1 MSERALTNSSSPP
14 ASELPDVIREAVPH
28 SRADTRRALA
38 MSAGIR
44 ILEPGQIITRQGDTS
59 ALALVLAGHVAVR
72 RTTVDGR
79 QFTVRIVTRGRL
91 SPVLPLAERPASAD
105 AVALSPAAAAIWR
118 GERMRELATLDAGFA
133 VDVLDNVLGSLD
145 EVMGRLDSLLYQ
157 DARRRV
163 ARVLDSHADLFFA
176 EPPVLT
182 RTHLPSLVGTSR
194 EMTGRVLRLLES
206 HGLVA
211 RVGRDRLRVLDR
223 AGLAAVAES
232 SVERPQ
238 PSRGT
243 SS

>member
-1 MSERALTNSSSPP
+1 
-14 ASELPDVIREAVPH
+14 
-28 SRADTRRALA
+28 

-44 ILEPGQIITRQGDTS
+44 ILGPGQIVTRQGDPS
-59 ALALVLAGHVAVR
+59 SLALVLAGHVAVR
-72 RTTVDGR
+72 RTTLDGR
-79 QFTVRIVTRGRL
+79 QFIVRIVTRGQL
-91 SPVLPLAERPASAD
+91 SPVLPLALRPASAD
-105 AVALSPAAAAIWR
+105 AVALTPGAAAMWR
-118 GERMRELATLDAGFA
+118 GEEVRSLATVDPGFA
-133 VDVLDNVLGSLD
+133 VDVLDDVLDSLD

-163 ARVLDSHADLFFA
+163 ARVLINHADLFFV
-176 EPPVLT
+176 EPPVLM

-211 RVGRDRLRVLDR
+211 RVGRDRLRLLDP

-232 SVERPQ
+232 TVDKPLAA
-238 PSRGT
+238 RGT